1 MEGGIMRESQVERAV
16 VAFAKANGIGTLK
29 NSGIH
34 DAGKPDRVFFKDG
47 KVLFLELK
55 APGKKPTALQMKAI
69 TDIHATGTAATWAD
83 NAPLAILH
91 LREHFGV

>member
-1 MEGGIMRESQVERAV
+1 MRESAVEKAV
-16 VAFAKANGIGTLK
+16 VAFAKEHGIGTYKL
-29 NSGIH
+29 SGPN
-34 DAGKPDRVFFKDG
+34 DRGKPDRVFFKDG
-47 KVLFLELK
+47 RVIFLELK
-55 APGKKPTALQMKAI
+55 APKCKPTALQMKAI